1 MNSLKLICSTSNIIE
16 QTTMMKTYY
25 ACLLE
30 EVIPLEELDNYQVI
44 FPNDNITIL
53 LMYYEPQ
60 EFKLNKNPENISDF
74 KPRCEKLL
82 EQLKLYHYDLYITRT
97 NWNKLVNEEFV
108 YPMDIDMWM
117 ENVNLLQDY
126 YTNLLNYF
134 NNKQEVISS
143 KIEQSKPKQTKE
155 EYLQYQ
161 SEYYL
166 SKKDELKQKR
176 RERYKNN
183 EKSKLIQFENDLK
196 TGKIIVE
203 TEKLDNYTLDQLKI
217 YCKVSETKV
226 QRCNRSNKTKLIED
240 IRNFTKII
248 QQ

>member
-1 MNSLKLICSTSNIIE
+1 MNSLKLNCSISYPIE
-16 QTTMMKTYY
+16 QTTMMKQHYP
-25 ACLLE
+25 CLLE
-30 EVIPLEELDNYQVI
+30 EVIPLEDLDDYQDI

-60 EFKLNKNPENISDF
+60 EFKLNKNPKDISDF

-97 NWNKLVNEEFV
+97 NWNKLVNDEFV
-108 YPMDIDMWM
+108 NPMDIDCWL
-117 ENVNLLQDY
+117 ENVNILQDY
-126 YTNLLNYF
+126 YTNLLNT
-134 NNKQEVISS
+134 QEVSITPT

-183 EKSKLIQFENDLK
+183 EKSKLIEFENDLR

-203 TEKLDNYTLDQLKI
+203 TDKLENYTLDQLKI

-226 QRCNRSNKTKLIED
+226 QRCNRSNKSKLIED
-240 IRNFTKII
+240 IRNFTKVI